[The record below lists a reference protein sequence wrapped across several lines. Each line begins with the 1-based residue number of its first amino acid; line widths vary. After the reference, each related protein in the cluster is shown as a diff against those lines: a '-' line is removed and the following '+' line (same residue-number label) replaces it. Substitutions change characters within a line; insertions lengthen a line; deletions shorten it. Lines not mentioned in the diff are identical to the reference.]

1 MSEASTLNVG
11 YVGLGIMGRPMALN
25 VLKAGFTVTAWNRS
39 DNERFREVAAAG
51 AKRARAPREVA
62 EVSDIVITN
71 VTDSADVEAVI
82 LGESGVIYGAKAR
95 AIVVDMSTISP
106 DVTRQIA
113 AKLREKGV
121 QMLDAPVSGGER
133 GAIEGT
139 LSIMV
144 GGDAETLERAR
155 PVLETMGKKIVHCGP
170 SGAGQTVKLCN
181 QIVVGLHNL
190 AMSEALVFAAKA
202 GVSVDR
208 MVEAVAAGAA
218 GSWAM
223 SNLAPRVLRRDF
235 APGFKIALQ
244 QKDLRLALEAGRSSR
259 TPLPGTALVHQLY
272 TSLEAEG
279 LSDEGNQALVKALEE
294 LAHVVVRGEAA
305 GS

>member
-155 PVLETMGKKIVHCGP
+155 PVLEAMGNKIVHCGP